1 MVVVPDAVVILKTLR
16 LGVVRVPFTEAL
28 PVIVRGALIVT
39 FLVPVPDISMDAVF
53 GSVFRFAFKRS
64 G

>member
-1 MVVVPDAVVILKTLR
+1 MVILKTLG
-16 LGVVRVPFTEAL
+16 LGVVRAPFTEAL

-39 FLVPVPDISMDAVF
+39 FLVPVPEISIDGVCGAVC
-53 GSVFRFAFKRS
+53 RFALKRI